1 MFSLLLT
8 AFASVILWEFSLL
21 SPLVICECLGGWDI
35 GMVSPIHTS
44 VLMFFFIPTNS
55 IHRDT
60 KGARSMASLQ
70 TLPDIELLY
79 TFIVWIYLAA
89 HCDSQSTDRPH
100 QHRVGSQA
108 QWRWQPQYHGH
119 GQSGARQMPSPAQIT
134 RVGSHFLLVFS

>member
-35 GMVSPIHTS
+35 GMVSPVHTS

-70 TLPDIELLY
+70 TLPDIGLLY
-79 TFIVWIYLAA
+79 IFIAWIYLAA
-89 HCDSQSTDRPH
+89 HYDSQSTDRPH
-100 QHRVGSQA
+100 QQRVGSQA

-119 GQSGARQMPSPAQIT
+119 GQSRARQMPSPAQIT